1 MIARIWSG
9 STRASD
15 ADTYLDYLRETGLG
29 EYESTPGNR
38 GVLTLR
44 SIEDG
49 KAKFVLISLW
59 DSMEAIRRFAGDD
72 VEASVYYP
80 EDEKFLVEKADRVT
94 HFEVVGAPAALGER

>member
-9 STRASD
+9 STRAAD
-15 ADTYLDYLRETGLG
+15 ADRYLEYLRATGLD

-44 SIEDG
+44 NVHGDT
-49 KAKFVLISLW
+49 ARFVLISLW

-72 VEASVYYP
+72 VDEAVFYP
-80 EDEKFLVEKADRVT
+80 EDEKFLVEKDDRVT
-94 HFEVVGAPAALGER
+94 HFEVLGVPAGLGER